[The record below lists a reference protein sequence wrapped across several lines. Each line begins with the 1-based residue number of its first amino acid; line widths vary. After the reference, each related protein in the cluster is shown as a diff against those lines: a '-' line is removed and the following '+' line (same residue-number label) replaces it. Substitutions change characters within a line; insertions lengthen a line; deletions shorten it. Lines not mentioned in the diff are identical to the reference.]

1 MRILKIFS
9 ILTFSI
15 QILLASASSD
25 LELLKELDIN
35 PDFAKT
41 IYFEDIK
48 NDIKVGHIR
57 DFDESIQNAKSY
69 IDMLKNTVQSS
80 GVPPTLFYLAMV
92 ESGLSNRVISGAK
105 AAGIWQFMESTARLY
120 GLRVDKYVDERK
132 DPQRSS
138 QAATKY
144 LRSLKREFGK
154 WYLAILAYNCGNT
167 KLRKAI
173 SQAGSD
179 DLAVLLDPSK
189 KYLPSETRRFIG
201 KILRQA
207 IIASDLGFSVAK
219 EDKANSLKLS
229 KISVPG
235 GTSLVEVADS
245 IGVGVNRL
253 KEYNAHIKLAFTPPN
268 SKNYHLYIPQNRVAL
283 FTKNFTPKGGKNEFF
298 TYKVKK
304 GDTLLSIAEKT
315 GVNTR
320 AIKDYNEL
328 STNSVALNQ
337 SLVIPKIVQP
347 KTLSSGSEIVRLDMG
362 RKKGEILNSK
372 EEIASGEHIAIP

>member
-1 MRILKIFS
+1 MRILKIFF
-9 ILTFSI
+9 ILAFSI
-15 QILLASASSD
+15 QILSASASSD

-35 PDFAKT
+35 PSFAKT
-41 IYFEDIK
+41 IYFQDIK

-57 DFDESIQNAKSY
+57 DFDESIENSKSY
-69 IDMLKNTVQSS
+69 IDMLKTTVQNS

-92 ESGLSNRVISGAK
+92 ESGLSNRVISGAR

-154 WYLAILAYNCGNT
+154 WYLAVLAYNCGNT

-179 DLAVLLDPSK
+179 DLDVLLDPNK
-189 KYLPSETRRFIG
+189 KHLPSETRRFIG

-207 IIASDLGFSVAK
+207 IIASDIGFNVAK
-219 EDKANSLKLS
+219 EEKSNSLKLS
-229 KISVPG
+229 KIVVPG
-235 GTSLVEVADS
+235 GTSLVDVADS
-245 IGVGVNRL
+245 IGVGLSRL

-283 FTKNFTPKGGKNEFF
+283 FTKNFTPKSGKNEFF

-328 STNSVALNQ
+328 SSNSVALNQ
-337 SLVIPKIVQP
+337 SLIIPKIVQP
-347 KTLSSGSEIVRLDMG
+347 KTLNASSEIVRLEPS
-362 RKKGEILNSK
+362 RKKSDGISQQD
-372 EEIASGEHIAIP
+372 EIAAGEHIAIP

>member
-1 MRILKIFS
+1 MRILKIFF
-9 ILTFSI
+9 ILAFSI
-15 QILLASASSD
+15 QILSASASRD
-25 LELLKELDIN
+25 IELLQGLNIN
-35 PDFAKT
+35 PEFAKT
-41 IYFEDIK
+41 SYFEDIK
-48 NDIKVGHIR
+48 NDIKSGHIR
-57 DFDESIQNAKSY
+57 DFDDSIENAKAY
-69 IDMLKNTVQSS
+69 IDILKTTVQNS
-80 GVPPTLFYLAMV
+80 GVPSTLFYLAMV
-92 ESGLSNRVISGAK
+92 ESGLSNRVISGAR

-138 QAATKY
+138 VAATKY

-154 WYLAILAYNCGNT
+154 WYLAVLAYNCGNT

-179 DLAVLLDPSK
+179 DLAVLLDPNK

-207 IIASDLGFSVAK
+207 MIASDLGFSIENNTK
-219 EDKANSLKLS
+219 SNSLKLT
-229 KISVPG
+229 KIIVPG
-235 GTSLVEVADS
+235 GTSLVRVADS
-245 IGVGVNRL
+245 IGVGLNRL

-268 SKNYHLYIPQNRVAL
+268 SKSYHLYIPQNRVAL
-283 FTKNFTPKGGKNEFF
+283 FTKNFTPTNGKNEFF

-304 GDTLLSIAEKT
+304 GDTLLSIAKKT

-320 AIKDYNEL
+320 DIKEYNEL
-328 STNSVALNQ
+328 ETNSVATNQ

-347 KTLSSGSEIVRLDMG
+347 KVLNASAEIMKLDTGYKKSES
-362 RKKGEILNSK
+362 LNSK
-372 EEIASGEHIAIP
+372 EEIASGEYIGIP